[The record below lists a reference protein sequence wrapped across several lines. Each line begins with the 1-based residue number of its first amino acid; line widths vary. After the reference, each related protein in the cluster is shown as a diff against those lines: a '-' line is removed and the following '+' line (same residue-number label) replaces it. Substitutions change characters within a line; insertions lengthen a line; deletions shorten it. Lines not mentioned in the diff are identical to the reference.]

1 MLIDVNT
8 LVEKPYLTYYYKKK
22 KKKKKEI
29 KWNGPTKIFINNL

>member
-8 LVEKPYLTYYYKKK
+8 LVEKPYLTYYKKK
-22 KKKKKEI
+22 KKKK

>member
-8 LVEKPYLTYYYKKK
+8 LVEKPYLAYYYKKK
-22 KKKKKEI
+22 KKKK

>member
-8 LVEKPYLTYYYKKK
+8 LVEKPYLAYYYKKK
-22 KKKKKEI
+22 KKK

>member
-22 KKKKKEI
+22 KKMKC
-29 KWNGPTKIFINNL
+29 PTKIFINNL

>member
-22 KKKKKEI
+22 KKKKEI
-29 KWNGPTKIFINNL
+29 NKMKWSY

>member
-22 KKKKKEI
+22 KKKKEI